1 MNIGPK
7 EYSKGGEEATYVHLE
22 EKGNNLDQHLLST
35 QAKEASSQTKSIVF
49 ALLTGVFYA
58 LHNFTLGSLARMGY
72 LARFNTGIGMIIS
85 AIIYYIYK
93 FIMAKK
99 NGEEFFNREE
109 SVFLNQK
116 RNFAHGSR
124 GRVEPWI
131 VIGILVNNI
140 FKIGGGLVVIIA
152 FKLALESGLNQGIIT
167 SIFGMTPF
175 LASLCFYCFFNE
187 KLRISQ
193 VVGMMFMVGCIVCIG
208 LGTTSHKSDK
218 NLHNTKM
225 FIHPESSNTTAY
237 ICIFLA
243 CICPVFFAIGGLI
256 MRLMK
261 VEFQTDPA
269 EFTQVCYIWQAPV
282 LVAVVIFGYTAG
294 GFEFILVDFVQMV
307 VAGMLVN
314 VGGACFN
321 IAVSCGNAGVAYSL
335 INVQVIIF
343 SVLAAVFLQQIPS
356 NIEMLA
362 GTLGIIG
369 SCIMSIGPSIVEKI
383 QKSIGK

>member
-1 MNIGPK
+1 MNIHLYK
-7 EYSKGGEEATYVHLE
+7 HSRSDEETTYVNLE
-22 EKGNNLDQHLLST
+22 DKDNNLDQHLLPT
-35 QAKEASSQTKSIVF
+35 PAKEASSQTKSIVF

-72 LARFNTGIGMIIS
+72 LARFNTGIGMVIS

-109 SVFLNQK
+109 SVFLDQK
-116 RNFAHGSR
+116 TNFAHGSR

-131 VIGILVNNI
+131 VVGILVNNI

-152 FKLALESGLNQGIIT
+152 FKMALESGLNQGIIT
-167 SIFGMTPF
+167 SLFGMTPF
-175 LASLCFYCFFNE
+175 LASLCFYCLFNE

-193 VVGMMFMVGCIVCIG
+193 VAGMMFMVGCIVCIG
-208 LGTTSHKSDK
+208 LGTTATK
-218 NLHNTKM
+218 LNTKM
-225 FIHPESSNTTAY
+225 SIHPESSNATAY
-237 ICIFLA
+237 ICILLA

-261 VEFQTDPA
+261 VEFQTDPND
-269 EFTQVCYIWQAPV
+269 FTQVCYLWQAPV
-282 LVAVVIFGYTAG
+282 LVAGVIFGYTAG
-294 GFEFILVDFVQMV
+294 GFDFVLAEFMQMIA
-307 VAGMLVN
+307 AGMLVSI
-314 VGGACFN
+314 GGAFFN
-321 IAVSCGNAGVAYSL
+321 IAISCGNAGVAYSL

-383 QKSIGK
+383 QKSIKK